1 MASIASPEVSPS
13 VEDSTTVITLP
24 VVKHGS
30 ENKGILTFTLEKA
43 NVSIANALRR
53 VLLSDI
59 KTVVFNTDK
68 DNINILKNT
77 TRFHNEILK
86 QRLGC
91 IPINIKDPDGI
102 ENLQIELNMNNEK
115 MKLIAKHIE
124 SIQHI
129 SKLTW
134 EEKVL
139 WYFNN
144 LGAYKKESE
153 DDSTI
158 LQDVKK
164 QLSKDKI
171 IKINAKLDKKYHIK
185 KS

>member
-1 MASIASPEVSPS
+1 
-13 VEDSTTVITLP
+13 
-24 VVKHGS
+24 
-30 ENKGILTFTLEKA
+30 
-43 NVSIANALRR
+43 
-53 VLLSDI
+53 
-59 KTVVFNTDK
+59 
-68 DNINILKNT
+68 
-77 TRFHNEILK
+77 
-86 QRLGC
+86 
-91 IPINIKDPDGI
+91 
-102 ENLQIELNMNNEK
+102 MNNEK
-115 MKLIAKHIE
+115 MKLIAKHID

-158 LQDVKK
+158 IKDVKK